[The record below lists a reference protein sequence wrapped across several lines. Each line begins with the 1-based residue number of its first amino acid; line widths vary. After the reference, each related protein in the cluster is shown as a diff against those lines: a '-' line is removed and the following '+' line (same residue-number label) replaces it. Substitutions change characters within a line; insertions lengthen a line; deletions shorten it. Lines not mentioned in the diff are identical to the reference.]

1 MGNTNLNVI
10 RTRAVQTKTLRSA
23 LLKRLFSTLNV
34 AALGRRDANTPIL
47 NDIANSF
54 SRFAA
59 YQQTA
64 FDNGASR
71 SIASNDASSMERQVQ
86 RALQQVLGGA
96 IGRGSNSFMK
106 ALSSAFPTTAT
117 SEGQQV
123 AYSSSR
129 SIVSLYN
136 PGGPGNG
143 TYPVGNYSKGTTLAD
158 GYAGTISARQANLY
172 RQASITASDAL
183 RVLEGLTPFFPLA
196 EADQVEALRSLIRSE
211 INSLVDEFGRVEEP
225 RTDRVLAYFS
235 ALTLHVKGFGELA
248 FLDNSERAVTVEDE
262 AQTAGFELLS
272 SYTFTLRR
280 IWDIFFDIDRKA
292 PDSFSLSERVE
303 RANIL
308 LPVVAQVN
316 TDFEAAMDSVGFAES
331 ERRSLAARFD
341 TLKGLGIGSMAS
353 FGAASVQTLISL
365 TTSIDDT
372 LPDITVYDLTEW
384 IDRFTNLEGPS
395 TLADSGQFGLDFV
408 TDQADRIFWVIAPVV
423 AHLELDKLGFTLGTV
438 NLEQIL
444 SNERVRFALNNL
456 LSQLDSLADLSVP
469 GGEENLLAF
478 QP

>member
-34 AALGRRDANTPIL
+34 GALGGRDANTPIL

-71 SIASNDASSMERQVQ
+71 SSTSNDASSMERQVQ

-96 IGRGSNSFMK
+96 IGRGPNSFMK
-106 ALSSAFPTTAT
+106 ALSGAFPTTET

-123 AYSSSR
+123 AFTSSR
-129 SIVSLYN
+129 SMVSLYS
-136 PGGPGNG
+136 PGRSGNG
-143 TYPVGNYSKGTTLAD
+143 TYPADNYSSGTMLAD

-172 RQASITASDAL
+172 RQASITALDAL

-196 EADQVEALRSLIRSE
+196 ESDQVESLRSLIRSE
-211 INSLVDEFGRVEEP
+211 INSLVEEFGRVEEP
-225 RTDRVLAYFS
+225 RTDRVLTYFS

-248 FLDNSERAVTVEDE
+248 FLDNPERVVTVEDE
-262 AQTAGFELLS
+262 AQTAGFELLNN
-272 SYTFTLRR
+272 YTLTLRR
-280 IWDIFFDIDRKA
+280 IWDRFFDLDRKA

-341 TLKGLGIGSMAS
+341 TLKGLGIESLRS
-353 FGAASVQTLISL
+353 PGAASVQALISL
-365 TTSIDDT
+365 AVSIDDT

-384 IDRFTNLEGPS
+384 IDRFANLEGPGI
-395 TLADSGQFGLDFV
+395 LADSGQFGLDFV

-423 AHLELDKLGFTLGTV
+423 AHLELDKLGFALGTA

-444 SNERVRFALNNL
+444 SNERARFALNNL

-469 GGEENLLAF
+469 GGDENLLAF